1 METPNIRGL
10 GITQDRFSRRWK
22 ATGSIEHMGWIEA
35 WGATLVEAME
45 ALQTRAA
52 RRVAEQ
58 SQPGKDA

>member
-10 GITQDRFSRRWK
+10 GIVPDRFSGRWK
-22 ATGSIEHMGWIEA
+22 ATGYIEHMGWIEA

-52 RRVAEQ
+52 RCVAEQ
-58 SQPGKDA
+58 SQPEEDA